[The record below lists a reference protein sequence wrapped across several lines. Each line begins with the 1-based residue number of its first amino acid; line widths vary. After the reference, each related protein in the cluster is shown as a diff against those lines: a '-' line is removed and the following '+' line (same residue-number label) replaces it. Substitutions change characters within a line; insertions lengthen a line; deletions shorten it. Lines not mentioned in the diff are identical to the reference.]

1 MSVQALLAQI
11 RHPWI
16 HRVSHDVARGEGVR
30 ENFTHQLE
38 RFYDLIG
45 QAISTG
51 DSSWIDPVLFDWAN
65 SPTQSDL
72 QEGAQNMAT
81 LFTKLSILTVEVAR
95 EKLSP
100 DEALEVIAAVMP
112 VYTYAIAKSIRFE
125 SDARVTYIS
134 NESTSVQRTLERLDK
149 SKSNFIAV
157 AAHELKTPL
166 TLIEGYTAMMND
178 LISRVEEKEK
188 EQLDALLQGVHNGV
202 RRLREIVDDMIDV
215 SLIDNSMLSLNL
227 QPLWLSHILGLL
239 KSEVADAVE
248 KRKIHL
254 EVRDFEGSEELIFA
268 DPERLC
274 QAFRN
279 IVTNAIK
286 YTPDGGDIIIDGRS
300 LPGFIEVTIEDT
312 GIGISP
318 EDQATIFE
326 KFGQTGQASLHSSGK
341 IKFKGGGPG
350 LGLPIARGIIEAH
363 GGTIWVESEGYDEE
377 KCPGSTFHVLL
388 PARGEPNDTK
398 IAKLFKEKNTANS
411 VKS

>member
-134 NESTSVQRTLERLDK
+134 NELTSVQRTLERLDK

-166 TLIEGYTAMMND
+166 NVMKLKNDVTLIKKREPEKYIEALQLSNKTIQEMNQMISSILEIGRQEGAHFELPQTVD
-178 LISRVEEKEK
+178 
-188 EQLDALLQGVHNGV
+188 
-202 RRLREIVDDMIDV
+202 IVDFIRKKGEDFVLLANAENKTVKLDLEPQSLVGCIQTTLLNQILQNFLQNAIKFTPKGKSILLRTRQIDDNKIKLEV
-215 SLIDNSMLSLNL
+215 IDEGPGIDESIDLFAPFKRVGNA
-227 QPLWLSHILGLL
+227 PGAGLGLFL
-239 KSEVADAVE
+239 AKSAADAMGAQISLKNRTDGQSGTVAT
-248 KRKIHL
+248 
-254 EVRDFEGSEELIFA
+254 LIFA
-268 DPERLC
+268 TAPQCE
-274 QAFRN
+274 
-279 IVTNAIK
+279 
-286 YTPDGGDIIIDGRS
+286 
-300 LPGFIEVTIEDT
+300 LPNH
-312 GIGISP
+312 
-318 EDQATIFE
+318 
-326 KFGQTGQASLHSSGK
+326 QASL
-341 IKFKGGGPG
+341 FK
-350 LGLPIARGIIEAH
+350 
-363 GGTIWVESEGYDEE
+363 S
-377 KCPGSTFHVLL
+377 
-388 PARGEPNDTK
+388 
-398 IAKLFKEKNTANS
+398 
-411 VKS
+411 